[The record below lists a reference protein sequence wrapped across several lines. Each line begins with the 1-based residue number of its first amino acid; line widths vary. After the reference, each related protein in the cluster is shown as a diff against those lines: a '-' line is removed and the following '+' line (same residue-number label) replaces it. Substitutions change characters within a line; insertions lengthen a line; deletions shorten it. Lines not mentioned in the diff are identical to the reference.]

1 MFVVSAF
8 LDNRNRNIGS
18 IVRILGLAPLGNH
31 HLQCKLFYQSEEII
45 QKVTSVRVFSEA
57 ILPFCEWKAAFI
69 YCPNPSHDMESV

>member
-31 HLQCKLFYQSEEII
+31 HLQCKLFYQSKENYS
-45 QKVTSVRVFSEA
+45 KSNN
-57 ILPFCEWKAAFI
+57 C
-69 YCPNPSHDMESV
+69 